1 VDRTRNTLGKARLF
15 GLVALAFTIGLL
27 PTMVGGALANEIWV
41 SPAKNAAGVD
51 LGTYAVLDGKQ
62 THFVFGI
69 PDNFTSFVAAKVVLI
84 PTATA
89 ATTYSLGLSVAS
101 SPEAYGAHT
110 YSSSSNPL
118 RVTANQVIEIDV
130 SSVFDAAIADLGALD
145 AGIDNIGLQWDTPVN
160 VKVLGMRFVFDG
172 TGGPAGPT
180 GPAGPQGATGPQGEP
195 GPTGAQ
201 GATGPQGEPGPT
213 GAQGAT
219 GPAGPQGP
227 AGLQGATGPQGPAG
241 PQGATGPQG
250 EPGPQGTQGPQGEPG
265 PTGPA
270 GTFSAAI
277 VVVRTA
283 TGAGNTAGGITASC
297 GPGEVAI
304 GGGVDASNGNHKV
317 VTSKP
322 AGGSTTTPPTGWV
335 GKSDNAATI
344 TVYALCAP

>member
-1 VDRTRNTLGKARLF
+1 
-15 GLVALAFTIGLL
+15 
-27 PTMVGGALANEIWV
+27 
-41 SPAKNAAGVD
+41 
-51 LGTYAVLDGKQ
+51 
-62 THFVFGI
+62 
-69 PDNFTSFVAAKVVLI
+69 
-84 PTATA
+84 
-89 ATTYSLGLSVAS
+89 VAS

-180 GPAGPQGATGPQGEP
+180 
-195 GPTGAQ
+195 
-201 GATGPQGEPGPT
+201 
-213 GAQGAT
+213 
-219 GPAGPQGP
+219 
-227 AGLQGATGPQGPAG
+227 GPAG